1 MIYNVALLIY
11 LNMSIYDE
19 IAKES
24 GVNYIRQ
31 SAKALTTI
39 KCGGVLEQ
47 VFVPANVLEFSKLI
61 KAFENAD
68 EKPFLLGGGSNVLV
82 ADGDVK
88 TPGVLTKKLD
98 KIRIANGYVF
108 CECGAKIS
116 EISRRARE
124 YNLGGLEF
132 LAGVPLTIGGAV
144 KMNAS
149 AFSRQVFDFA
159 ESVFVFSSRA
169 CGERIC
175 ELPRECAG
183 YGYRKGVQG
192 IVVGA
197 KLKLARLESEK
208 SILLANEYL
217 AKRRAKQPQGLS
229 LGSVFKNGEIPSGKL
244 IEDCGLKGCVIG
256 GAKISEK
263 HANFIVNTG
272 GATAS
277 DFLALAK
284 LAEEEVKNK
293 FGIQLEREFELIE

>member
-39 KCGGVLEQ
+39 KCGGVLEH
-47 VFVPANVLEFSKLI
+47 VFVPANVLEFSKLVE
-61 KAFENAD
+61 AFESVG
-68 EKPFLLGGGSNVLV
+68 EKTFLLGGGSNVIA
-82 ADGDVK
+82 ADGEVK
-88 TPGVLTKKLD
+88 TPVLLTKKLD
-98 KIRIANGYVF
+98 KIRIENGCVF
-108 CECGAKIS
+108 CECGVRIS

-124 YNLGGLEF
+124 HNLGGLEF
-132 LAGVPLTIGGAV
+132 LAGVPLTVGGAV
-144 KMNAS
+144 NMNAS
-149 AFSRQVFDFA
+149 AFSRQIFDFA

-169 CGERIC
+169 CDKRIC
-175 ELPRECAG
+175 EISREDVD

-197 KLKLARLESEK
+197 KLRLERIDKQK
-208 SILLANEYL
+208 SILLANEFL
-217 AKRRAKQPQGLS
+217 AKRRAKQPRELS

-244 IEDCGLKGCVIG
+244 IEDCGLKGTAIG

-263 HANFIVNTG
+263 HANFIVNKG

-277 DFLALAK
+277 DFLALAD
-284 LAEEEVKNK
+284 LAEYEVKNK
-293 FGIQLEREFELIE
+293 FGIQLEREFKLLQ